1 MDTPSYRKINYRVR
15 PAKSI
20 QRKMLCDAFLRLS
33 FFQPVENYR
42 YVGFGSTTF
51 VDFILFHKM
60 LGIKDMISIEKNEED
75 KARFEFNNPF
85 GCVRMEYG
93 DSNDVLPS
101 LVWDLKTIV
110 WLDYDGPLDDTILED
125 IAYVSMNLVSGSML
139 VITVDVE
146 TVDVESD
153 SPLDR
158 PFTDEAV
165 QNYRLEEFE
174 ERVGSDKVPVDLE
187 GKNLEGEEMAQTC
200 GRVILNE
207 IKQTLRTRNGLYSD
221 KHKHKIEYNPLFHFR
236 YQDGAKMFTV
246 GGIFYEAHDEAS
258 FKQCKFE
265 NLDFVRSDTTFY
277 EDEVFCEDEA
287 FYKIEIPMLT
297 HRECLYLDQKLPH
310 GNSDDGK
317 QIGLTEDDI
326 DNYKRLYRYFTVFA
340 EVELS

>member
-1 MDTPSYRKINYRVR
+1 MNTPSYRKINYRVR

-33 FFQPVENYR
+33 FFGPVENYR

-60 LGIKDMISIEKNEED
+60 LGIKDMISIEKCEED

-85 GCVRMEYG
+85 DCIRMEYG

-101 LVWDLKTIV
+101 LAWDIKTIV
-110 WLDYDGPLDDTILED
+110 WLDYDGPLTESFLED
-125 IAYVSMNLVSGSML
+125 IACASMNLVSGSML
-139 VITVDVE
+139 VVTVDVE

-158 PFTDEAV
+158 PFTDEDV

-174 ERVGSDKVPVDLE
+174 ERVGGDKVPVDLE
-187 GKNLEGEEMAQTC
+187 GKNLEGEEMAVTC

-207 IKQTLRTRNGLYSD
+207 IKQTLRDRNGLYSD
-221 KHKHKIEYNPLFHFR
+221 KHKVEYNPLFNFR
-236 YQDGAKMFTV
+236 YQDGAKMLTV
-246 GGIFYEAHDEAS
+246 GGIFYEAGDKES
-258 FKQCKFE
+258 LDKCEFE
-265 NLDFVRSDTTFY
+265 NLEFVRSDTTFY
-277 EDEVFCEDEA
+277 EDEAFCEDKA
-287 FYKIEIPMLT
+287 FYKIKVPMLT

-326 DNYKRLYRYFTVFA
+326 NNYKRLYRYFTIFA
-340 EVELS
+340 EIELS